1 MTDDAGTASS
11 VTNGNS
17 AGGSQTPDQTAL
29 AQLNAES
36 AQLAATAKQDSP
48 PANGMGWVNPRAEAL
63 DAKYA
68 QAAATT
74 ATGAGFEFTPEQVN
88 AQLAHCKQQLDDLRN
103 DLQDAQQAGLAVHP
117 PAPDAASV
125 AQAAAVKNMLTETVA
140 AIQADIAYLS
150 QWQSTLNQAKA
161 RYMETEQLT
170 ADQWTRLANGVQ
182 S

>member
-1 MTDDAGTASS
+1 MSDDTGAGST
-11 VTNGNS
+11 VTNGDPT
-17 AGGSQTPDQTAL
+17 GGSQVSDQTAL

-36 AQLAATAKQDSP
+36 AQAAATAKQESP
-48 PANGMGWVNPRAEAL
+48 PENGMGWVNPRAVEL
-63 DAKYA
+63 DTQHV
-68 QAAATT
+68 QAAAAA
-74 ATGAGFEFTPEQVN
+74 ATGAGFEFTPEQVDT
-88 AQLAHCKQQLDDLRN
+88 QITHCTQQLNDLNVDLRS
-103 DLQDAQQAGLAVHP
+103 AQEAERAVHP

-170 ADQWTRLANGVQ
+170 ADGWTRLSNGVQ